1 MTSAADLPP
10 GSAIS
15 LITYTASPAAGADVL
30 CRLPGTIGLS
40 AVMTPHGGEDA
51 PEGSLLALLVPT
63 ESDAGV
69 RPDEG
74 DELAAVRAWVDAP
87 HDEPTAMMTTLQGV
101 RIFWTRQRFAVL
113 ATPDRLRKVAGSIA
127 EVTYYENELVA
138 IEAALGEAWPQME
151 ADVPLAFE
159 FEAMLPEQ
167 RHALRARFQAV
178 VLLSARMARIG
189 PAVHC
194 PHIHPPTLASQ
205 VNERMRERLQMP
217 HRHELVGEQVEHFE
231 SVYEQC
237 GQRASEFELAA
248 KGHTLEKI
256 IIALLLAQ
264 LVLWGFDILTTLG
277 G

>member
-40 AVMTPHGGEDA
+40 AVLTPHGGEDA

-101 RIFWTRQRFAVL
+101 RIFWTRQRN
-113 ATPDRLRKVAGSIA
+113 PS
-127 EVTYYENELVA
+127 
-138 IEAALGEAWPQME
+138 
-151 ADVPLAFE
+151 
-159 FEAMLPEQ
+159 
-167 RHALRARFQAV
+167 
-178 VLLSARMARIG
+178 
-189 PAVHC
+189 
-194 PHIHPPTLASQ
+194 
-205 VNERMRERLQMP
+205 
-217 HRHELVGEQVEHFE
+217 
-231 SVYEQC
+231 
-237 GQRASEFELAA
+237 
-248 KGHTLEKI
+248 
-256 IIALLLAQ
+256 
-264 LVLWGFDILTTLG
+264 
-277 G
+277 